1 VHLRRGEVFMVGFIN
16 SRYGRWI
23 RILAGTGLVLG
34 GLGTGTPR
42 GAVVALT
49 GLLPLL
55 TGALDLFP
63 LGPLMGLP
71 VKGADVRRALGQPED
86 APLLD
91 LAHDGGRS
99 PYAPPSTLLH

>member
-1 VHLRRGEVFMVGFIN
+1 MVGFFA
-16 SRYGRWI
+16 SRNGRWV
-23 RILAGTGLVLG
+23 RILAGTGMVLG
-34 GLGTGTPR
+34 GLGSGTPR
-42 GAVVALT
+42 GAAVALA

-55 TGALDLFP
+55 TGALDLCP
-63 LGPLMGLP
+63 WGPLFGLP
-71 VKGADVRRALGQPED
+71 VRGADLRRALGQPEE

>member
-1 VHLRRGEVFMVGFIN
+1 MVGFIT
-16 SRYGRWI
+16 SRNGRWI
-23 RILAGTGLVLG
+23 RILAGTGMVLG
-34 GLGTGTPR
+34 GLGSGSRR
-42 GAVVALT
+42 GAVVALA
-49 GLLPLL
+49 GLAPLL
-55 TGALDLFP
+55 AGALDLCL

-71 VKGADVRRALGQPED
+71 WRGADVRRALGQPED

>member
-1 VHLRRGEVFMVGFIN
+1 MVGFIV
-16 SRYGRWI
+16 SRNGRWL
-23 RILAGTGLVLG
+23 RILAGTGMVLG

-42 GAVVALT
+42 GAVVALA
-49 GLLPLL
+49 GLAPLL
-55 TGALDLFP
+55 AGALDLF
-63 LGPLMGLP
+63 LVGPLLGLP
-71 VKGADVRRALGQPED
+71 LRGADVRLALGQPED

>member
-1 VHLRRGEVFMVGFIN
+1 MVGFIT
-16 SRYGRWI
+16 SRGGRWI
-23 RILAGTGLVLG
+23 RILAGSGLVLG
-34 GLGTGTPR
+34 GLGARSPQ
-42 GAVVALT
+42 GAVVALA
-49 GLLPLL
+49 GLLPLVS
-55 TGALDLFP
+55 GALDLFL

-71 VKGADVRRALGQPED
+71 VRGSDVRRVLGHPED

>member
-1 VHLRRGEVFMVGFIN
+1 MFMVGFIA
-16 SRYGRWI
+16 SRTGRWV

-34 GLGTGTPR
+34 GLGAHSPR
-42 GAVVALT
+42 GAVLALA
-49 GLLPLL
+49 GLVPLL
-55 TGALDLFP
+55 SGTLDLFL
-63 LGPLMGLP
+63 LGPLFGLP
-71 VKGADVRRALGQPED
+71 VRGADLRRALGQPEE

>member
-1 VHLRRGEVFMVGFIN
+1 MVGFIA
-16 SRYGRWI
+16 SRTGRWV

-34 GLGTGTPR
+34 GLGTRSPQ

-49 GLLPLL
+49 GLVPLL
-55 TGALDLFP
+55 SGALDLFL
-63 LGPLMGLP
+63 LGPLFGLP
-71 VKGADVRRALGQPED
+71 VKGVDVRRALGQPEE